1 MALTKEEQEELAQLE
16 NDPELKYLM
25 QKQVSPSTAEVQ
37 TSMPEAFIRSAAQG
51 LTFDTA
57 DEMAAALESA
67 TSSKPYQQALEE
79 SRAEYKKSQED
90 YPITSAIGGLGG
102 GITQGALLTGL
113 TAGAAAPAE
122 AAAVAG
128 RGAKALQLLRSALV
142 PTAGEGALANIASA
156 GKVGAAMGGLT
167 ALGAS
172 EREGLERIKDLPTG
186 VAVGGIGGGAVGGV
200 LEGLGAAGK
209 AIGKTIS
216 EKAEQGKIPE
226 IFKVGRTAVDLGK
239 EGIGFVAPKDKATI
253 RERAVQ
259 AAESVMPQINEKI
272 QEVAALKNRILDN
285 IPAPQRANVVPEI
298 KLLISDLRK
307 LGRNKAN
314 KVADEV
320 ESLYLNRLK
329 ELTDSQKTITLGD
342 WHSLSKDIDEIL
354 ANKKI
359 MGMGKAKGLRAKYG
373 FTMKNKIE
381 SSVDT
386 ETALAALAKD
396 TNALDLYSKYI
407 KQLDP
412 KKLLNMDE
420 AEEIGKVLREN
431 LKGMGSTAFDMSKEE
446 PLQKAKLLE
455 DLVDSVKKIAMTEDP
470 SISEDLIRSEIKKS
484 LSDAPIEVVEN
495 ANPLKKVND
504 LIYNLSSGSEFLGIK
519 RKKDV
524 FGSDLK
530 SFEEFKKIFRNVLQ
544 LSSDK
549 ESNEIN
555 KKAYD
560 KAMGYLS
567 KNFPDMADSIKKS
580 MDKAIDEIQAL
591 RYTQQ
596 GSLDAPLK
604 EAGIIKSALGN
615 IGQYMVTGANLAA
628 QTAEAASKGVSG
640 PIFGTTSVL
649 RPGVALAKLGQGIA
663 KTFPESPYKKRLLA
677 LIDQALNEKDAGRR
691 AAMMNVLMQYSPIRN
706 ILKERQDL
714 EKQNLQKK

>member
-1 MALTKEEQEELAQLE
+1 MALTKQEQLE
-16 NDPELKYLM
+16 LEQLKNDPELQHLFDQDLPTENK
-25 QKQVSPSTAEVQ
+25 VE
-37 TSMPEAFIRSAAQG
+37 TSMPEALARSAAQG

-67 TSSKPYQQALEE
+67 TTSKPYQQALEE
-79 SRAEYKKSQED
+79 SRAEYKKSEKD
-90 YPITSAIGGLGG
+90 YPITSAVGGLGG
-102 GITQGALLTGL
+102 GIAQAALLTGL
-113 TAGAAAPAE
+113 TGGAAAPAE

-128 RGAKALQLLRSALV
+128 KGSKALQLLRSALV
-142 PTAGEGALANIASA
+142 PTVGEGALANIASA
-156 GKVGAAMGGLT
+156 GKVGATMGGLT

-172 EREGLERIKDLPTG
+172 EREGLERVKDVPTG
-186 VAVGGIGGGAVGGV
+186 VAIGGIGGATIGGA

-209 AIGKTIS
+209 AIGKSIS
-216 EKAEQGKIPE
+216 EKAEQGKLPE
-226 IFKVGRTAVDLGK
+226 IFKVGKTAVALGK
-239 EGIGFVAPKDKATI
+239 EDIGFVTPENKATI

-259 AAESVMPQINEKI
+259 AAESVMPQINSKI
-272 QEVAALKNRILDN
+272 QEVATLKNKILDN
-285 IPAPQRANVVPEI
+285 IPAPQRANIVPEI
-298 KLLISDLRK
+298 KLLIGDLRK

-314 KVADEV
+314 KAADEV

-329 ELTDSQKTITLGD
+329 ELTDAQKTLTLGD
-342 WHSLSKDIDEIL
+342 WHSLSRDIDEIL

-386 ETALAALAKD
+386 ETALASLAKD
-396 TNALDLYSKYI
+396 TDALDLYSKYI
-407 KQLDP
+407 KQLEP
-412 KKLLNMDE
+412 KKLLNVDE
-420 AEEIGKVLREN
+420 AEEVAGVLGES
-431 LKGMGSTAFDMSKEE
+431 LKGMGGTAFDVAKEDT
-446 PLQKAKLLE
+446 LQKAQYLN
-455 DLVDSVKKIAMTEDP
+455 DLVDSIKKIAITEDK
-470 SISEDLIRSEIKKS
+470 SVSEDLIRTEIKNV
-484 LSDAPIEVVEN
+484 LNNAPIEVIEN

-567 KNFPDMADSIKKS
+567 KNFPDMADNIRKS

-604 EAGIIKSALGN
+604 EAGVIKSALGN

-628 QTAEAASKGVSG
+628 QTVEAASKGTAG
-640 PIFGTTSVL
+640 PIFGTSTAL
-649 RPGVALAKLGQGIA
+649 RPGVSGLTSLKSTIDSY
-663 KTFPESPYKKRLLA
+663 PEGRIKDTLLK
-677 LIDQALNEKDAGRR
+677 IVNQALNEKDAGRR
-691 AAMMNVLMQYSPIRN
+691 AAMMNVLMQYSPIRK
-706 ILKERQDL
+706 IMKERQDL
-714 EKQNLQKK
+714 EKQNIQKK

>member
-1 MALTKEEQEELAQLE
+1 MALTKQEQLE
-16 NDPELKYLM
+16 LEQLKNDPELQHLFN
-25 QKQVSPSTAEVQ
+25 QDLPAENKVE
-37 TSMPEAFIRSAAQG
+37 TSMPEALARSAAQG

-67 TSSKPYQQALEE
+67 TTSKPYQQALEE
-79 SRAEYKKSQED
+79 SRAEYKKSEKD
-90 YPITSAIGGLGG
+90 YPITSAVGGLGG
-102 GITQGALLTGL
+102 GIAQAALLTGL
-113 TAGAAAPAE
+113 TGGAAAPAE

-128 RGAKALQLLRSALV
+128 KGSKALQLLRSALV
-142 PTAGEGALANIASA
+142 PTVGEGALANIASA
-156 GKVGAAMGGLT
+156 GKVGATMGGLT

-172 EREGLERIKDLPTG
+172 EREGLERVKDVPTG
-186 VAVGGIGGGAVGGV
+186 VAIGGIGGATIGGA

-209 AIGKTIS
+209 AIGKSIS
-216 EKAEQGKIPE
+216 EKAEQGKLPE
-226 IFKVGRTAVDLGK
+226 IFKVGKTAVALGK
-239 EGIGFVAPKDKATI
+239 EDIGFVTPENKATI

-259 AAESVMPQINEKI
+259 AAESVMPQINSKI
-272 QEVAALKNRILDN
+272 QEVATLKNKILDN
-285 IPAPQRANVVPEI
+285 IPAPQRANIVPEI
-298 KLLISDLRK
+298 KLLIGDLRK

-314 KVADEV
+314 KAADEV

-329 ELTDSQKTITLGD
+329 ELTDAQKTLTLGD
-342 WHSLSKDIDEIL
+342 WHSLSRDIDEIL

-386 ETALAALAKD
+386 ETALASLAKD
-396 TNALDLYSKYI
+396 TDALDLYSKYI
-407 KQLDP
+407 KQLEP
-412 KKLLNMDE
+412 KKLLNVDE
-420 AEEIGKVLREN
+420 AEEVAGVLGES
-431 LKGMGSTAFDMSKEE
+431 LKGMGGTAFDVAKEDT
-446 PLQKAKLLE
+446 LQKAQYLN
-455 DLVDSVKKIAMTEDP
+455 DLVDSIKKIAITEDK
-470 SISEDLIRSEIKKS
+470 SVSEDLIRAEIKNV
-484 LSDAPIEVVEN
+484 LSSAPIEVIEN

-560 KAMGYLS
+560 KAMEYLS
-567 KNFPDMADSIKKS
+567 KNFPDMADNIRKS

-604 EAGIIKSALGN
+604 EAGVIKSALGN

-628 QTAEAASKGVSG
+628 QTAEAASKGTSG
-640 PIFGTTSVL
+640 PILGTSTAL
-649 RPGVALAKLGQGIA
+649 RPGVSALTSLRSTIDSY
-663 KTFPESPYKKRLLA
+663 PEGRIKGTLLK
-677 LIDQALNEKDAGRR
+677 IVDQALNEKDAGRR
-691 AAMMNVLMQYSPIRN
+691 AAMMNVLMQYSPIRK
-706 ILKERQDL
+706 IMKERQDL
-714 EKQNLQKK
+714 EKQNIQKK

>member
-1 MALTKEEQEELAQLE
+1 MALTKQEQLE
-16 NDPELKYLM
+16 LEQLKNDPELQHLFN
-25 QKQVSPSTAEVQ
+25 QDLPAENKVE
-37 TSMPEAFIRSAAQG
+37 TSMPEALARSAAQG

-79 SRAEYKKSQED
+79 SRAEYKKSEKE
-90 YPITSAIGGLGG
+90 YPITSALGGLGG
-102 GITQGALLTGL
+102 GMAQAALITGL
-113 TAGAAAPAE
+113 SGGTAAPAE
-122 AAAVAG
+122 AASVAG
-128 RGAKALQLLRSALV
+128 KGSKALQLLRSALV
-142 PTAGEGALANIASA
+142 PTVGEGALANIASA
-156 GKVGAAMGGLT
+156 GKVGATMGGLT

-172 EREGLERIKDLPTG
+172 EREGLERIKDVPTG
-186 VAVGGIGGGAVGGV
+186 VAVGGIGGATIGGA
-200 LEGLGAAGK
+200 LEGLGATGR
-209 AIGKTIS
+209 AIGKSIS
-216 EKAEQGKIPE
+216 EKADQGKLPE
-226 IFKVGRTAVDLGK
+226 IFKVGKTSVALGK
-239 EGIGFVAPKDKATI
+239 ESIGFVTPENKATI

-259 AAESVMPQINEKI
+259 VAESVMPQINSKI
-272 QEVAALKNRILDN
+272 QEVATLKNKILDN
-285 IPAPQRANVVPEI
+285 IPAPQRANIVPEI
-298 KLLISDLRK
+298 KLLIGDLRK

-314 KVADEV
+314 KAADEI

-329 ELTDSQKTITLGD
+329 ELTDAQKTLTLGD
-342 WHSLSKDIDEIL
+342 WHSLSRDIDEIL

-386 ETALAALAKD
+386 ETALASLAKD
-396 TNALDLYSKYI
+396 TDALDLYSKYI
-407 KQLDP
+407 KQLEP
-412 KKLLNMDE
+412 KKLLNVDE
-420 AEEIGKVLREN
+420 AEEVAGVLGES
-431 LKGMGSTAFDMSKEE
+431 LKGMGGTAFDVAKEDT
-446 PLQKAKLLE
+446 LQKAQYLN
-455 DLVDSVKKIAMTEDP
+455 DLVDSIKKIAITEDK
-470 SISEDLIRSEIKKS
+470 SISEDLIRAEIKNV
-484 LSDAPIEVVEN
+484 LNNAPIEVIEN

-560 KAMGYLS
+560 KAMEYLS
-567 KNFPDMADSIKKS
+567 KNFPDMADNIRKS

-604 EAGIIKSALGN
+604 EAGVIKSALGN

-628 QTAEAASKGVSG
+628 QTVEAASKGTAG
-640 PIFGTTSVL
+640 PIFGTSTAL
-649 RPGVALAKLGQGIA
+649 RPGVSGLTSLKSTIDSY
-663 KTFPESPYKKRLLA
+663 PEGRIKDTLLK
-677 LIDQALNEKDAGRR
+677 IVNQALNEKDAGRR
-691 AAMMNVLMQYSPIRN
+691 AAMMNVLMQYSPIRK
-706 ILKERQDL
+706 IMKERQDL
-714 EKQNLQKK
+714 EKQNIQKK